1 MRKKFPVNQLFL
13 DFSYRQDRLVLIPE
27 PKKNIEES
35 KEIFNQLTKGNLNLH
50 EQDVISADLFI
61 NQLNTNLAYP
71 ETINIAQLHNTTANF
86 KGFATIFE
94 GCGWVFINANGDVDT
109 KNYYSYLLTACM
121 GMKSLYPDKE
131 KLVRR
136 SEELVFINLLPED
149 EVRSFFSDRINN
161 ISPVI
166 AADISHYF
174 HVPFDIVLKR
184 ALLLNIIS
192 DKQFEMFMPI
202 SRIAPSAKPQTE
214 LYISNEDY
222 VDPRQLNLFD

>member
-1 MRKKFPVNQLFL
+1 
-13 DFSYRQDRLVLIPE
+13 LVLIPE

-35 KEIFNQLTKGNLNLH
+35 KKIFNQLTKGVLNLH
-50 EQDVISADLFI
+50 EQDVFSADLFI

-71 ETINIAQLHNTTANF
+71 ETINIAQLHNTTADF
-86 KGFATIFE
+86 KGFAAIFE
-94 GCGWVFINANGDVDT
+94 GCGWVFINANGDADT

-121 GMKSLYPDKE
+121 GMKSLYPDNE
-131 KLVRR
+131 KLARR

-149 EVRSFFSDRINN
+149 EVKSFFSDRINN

-166 AADISHYF
+166 AADISQYF

-192 DKQFEMFMPI
+192 DKQFEMFLPI
-202 SRIAPSAKPQTE
+202 SRIVPPAKPQTE